1 MHTETFMQNSAGLHQ
16 LAAVRVKLSM
26 QILSGT
32 SWQNLITQTLSLKC
46 TRAAVCLS
54 GPTGFSYNLYITH
67 LLRAQLYPTEE
78 APGTEIL
85 TLRATFSVQRA
96 QHLQGGMTSWET
108 SHRELRAQW
117 VWGQGWWW
125 AFLRRKGHTV
135 KQGKAASWWKVKPA
149 SSEPG
154 FKRKWMLWLN
164 FHQGHG
170 GVKCVNTTSE
180 VSGELNSKGLKC
192 ASQQEFLIC
201 IPKLWEKWYK
211 KPQV

>member
-1 MHTETFMQNSAGLHQ
+1 MQNSAGLHQ
-16 LAAVRVKLSM
+16 FATVRVKLSM

-32 SWQNLITQTLSLKC
+32 SWQNLITQTPPPKC
-46 TRAAVCLS
+46 TCTAVRLS
-54 GPTGFSYNLYITH
+54 GPTGFSYHSYITY
-67 LLRAQLYPTEE
+67 LLIDQLYPTEE
-78 APGTEIL
+78 APGTEVF
-85 TLRATFSVQRA
+85 TSGAASSVQRG
-96 QHLQGGMTSWET
+96 QNLQGTMTSWEI
-108 SHRELRAQW
+108 SQRELRAHW
-117 VWGQGWWW
+117 VWGQGWRQ
-125 AFLRRKGHTV
+125 AFLRRKGQTM
-135 KQGKAASWWKVKPA
+135 KQGKATSWWKVKPA

-164 FHQGHG
+164 FHYGHG